1 MSSDSQAQT
10 LMPNINVGQATIS
23 RSDTTTM
30 HEINTTS
37 NPNALLA
44 PAYIFAATLAT
55 CLCTVV
61 GIIIAICVLKQIRK
75 HKRMVAVPLYDEITD
90 PIYAIVPGATNEDK
104 SKSCVDSAD
113 KQIELSHNDAYKQ
126 VLSKNVHTAQ
136 LQPGVSLTVLNDNTA
151 YVPSNFTIDSVAT
164 IWNDSYHFATSMTSQ
179 NKTLDKLN
187 TLDIS
192 KDMIIGDPTDTHTSA
207 QHMKPEHSDD
217 PDVFNTDWKRSSHGN
232 ANRELLNPKQDS
244 EEQNENKTK
253 GSLDSE

>member
-10 LMPNINVGQATIS
+10 LMPNVGQATIS

-30 HEINTTS
+30 HVTNTTS
-37 NPNALLA
+37 NPNALFI
-44 PAYIFAATLAT
+44 PVYIFAATLAT

-75 HKRMVAVPLYDEITD
+75 HKRLVAVPLYDEITD

-126 VLSKNVHTAQ
+126 VLSQNIHTAQ
-136 LQPGVSLTVLNDNTA
+136 LQGVSVTVLNDNTA
-151 YVPSNFTIDSVAT
+151 YVPSNSTIDSVAT
-164 IWNDSYHFATSMTSQ
+164 TWNDSYHFATSMTSHD
-179 NKTLDKLN
+179 KTLDKLK
-187 TLDIS
+187 TLVIS
-192 KDMIIGDPTDTHTSA
+192 KDIIIGDPTNTHTSA
-207 QHMKPEHSDD
+207 QHIKPEHLDD
-217 PDVFNTDWKRSSHGN
+217 HDVFNTDWKRSSHGN
-232 ANRELLNPKQDS
+232 TNNELLNPKQDC
-244 EEQNENKTK
+244 EEQNESKTK